1 MARQS
6 QELIE
11 DINDLVSL
19 PDIYIRVKSV
29 LDDPESSMVDLTEVV
44 SFDPGLCARLL
55 TLANSA
61 FFGFSSKIDT
71 IERAVNILG
80 GQQIH
85 DLVLATTVADAFSK
99 VTPNSLNMNDFWME
113 SVHCG
118 LLAKTLAKEC
128 GLIDADRFFVEGL
141 LYDLG
146 HLVLDQTE
154 PQALASAVAEARKT
168 AKPLYLVEREM
179 IGCDY
184 SRVGAAL
191 MENWQFP
198 GGFIEAVRH
207 QNEPA
212 DAPNFQLDAAI
223 LHVSVCLLRADQ
235 ESFNA
240 ESAFNTIALS
250 AIEETGA
257 EVEMLDEVVAE
268 ASVALA
274 QTYEMLFPQARKVA

>member
-85 DLVLATTVADAFSK
+85 DLSTK
-99 VTPNSLNMNDFWME
+99 
-113 SVHCG
+113 
-118 LLAKTLAKEC
+118 
-128 GLIDADRFFVEGL
+128 
-141 LYDLG
+141 
-146 HLVLDQTE
+146 
-154 PQALASAVAEARKT
+154 
-168 AKPLYLVEREM
+168 
-179 IGCDY
+179 
-184 SRVGAAL
+184 
-191 MENWQFP
+191 
-198 GGFIEAVRH
+198 
-207 QNEPA
+207 
-212 DAPNFQLDAAI
+212 
-223 LHVSVCLLRADQ
+223 
-235 ESFNA
+235 
-240 ESAFNTIALS
+240 
-250 AIEETGA
+250 
-257 EVEMLDEVVAE
+257 
-268 ASVALA
+268 
-274 QTYEMLFPQARKVA
+274 